1 MGSGSP
7 VESVR
12 RTFALLEEL
21 NRQRITSVQHLHA
34 TTGLPK
40 STIVRLLETLCILGY
55 VRNDPRQGG
64 YQVTSGVRSLSAGFH
79 GDPLVVEAARP
90 WAIEFTRRFKLP
102 VGIAVFDRSS
112 MVVRLSTTL
121 DSPMSPFH
129 ATINMRLPVLTRAM
143 GRAYLA
149 FCPADEREYILEVL
163 ASSDHPEDQVA
174 RCPEE
179 VHDILARVR
188 RNGFAER
195 SPAVEPRSSN
205 TLSVPIMLDGNV
217 LATIG
222 LSYFN
227 SSMPKAKAIAAY
239 VPPLMDLTKN
249 IESSVAALHAEFIH
263 EQPSVREKQADRKQR
278 VTAPL

>member
-1 MGSGSP
+1 MSSGSP

-21 NRQRITSVQHLHA
+21 NRQRITSVHHLHA

-40 STIVRLLETLCILGY
+40 STIVRLLDTLCILGY

-149 FCPADEREYILEVL
+149 FCPADERKYILEVL

-174 RCPEE
+174 CCPEE
-179 VHDILARVR
+179 VRDIIARVQ

-195 SPAVEPRSSN
+195 SPTVEPKSSN
-205 TLSVPIMLDGNV
+205 TFSVPIMLEGNV

-222 LSYFN
+222 LSYFS

-239 VPPLMDLTKN
+239 VPPLLDLAKN
-249 IESSVAALHAEFIH
+249 IESSVAALHAEFVH
-263 EQPSVREKQADRKQR
+263 EQPSVRDKQADGKQR
-278 VTAPL
+278 VAAPL

>member
-1 MGSGSP
+1 MSTGSP

-12 RTFALLEEL
+12 RAFALLEEL

-55 VRNDPRQGG
+55 VANDPRQGG
-64 YQVTSGVRSLSAGFH
+64 YQVTSGVRSLSSGFH

-90 WAIEFTRRFKLP
+90 WTIEFTRQFKLP
-102 VGIAVFDRSS
+102 VGIGVFDRSS
-112 MVVRLSTTL
+112 MIVRFSTIS

-129 ATINMRLPVLTRAM
+129 ATINLRLPMLTRAM

-149 FCPADEREYILEVL
+149 FCPAEERAYILDVL
-163 ASSDHPEDQVA
+163 TASDHPEDRAA
-174 RCPEE
+174 RCPED
-179 VHDILARVR
+179 VRDIIARVR

-205 TLSVPIMLDGNV
+205 TFSVPIQFEGNV

-222 LSYFN
+222 VTYFN
-227 SSMPKAKAIAAY
+227 SSMPKPKAISSY
-239 VPPLMDLTKN
+239 VPLLMDLARN
-249 IESSVAALHAEFIH
+249 IESSVQSLHAEFTAG
-263 EQPSVREKQADRKQR
+263 QPRAGDEGNEGKQR
-278 VTAPL
+278 FAAH

>member
-1 MGSGSP
+1 MSTGSP

-12 RTFALLEEL
+12 RAFALLEEL

-55 VRNDPRQGG
+55 VANDPRQGG
-64 YQVTSGVRSLSAGFH
+64 YQVTSGVRSLSSGFH

-90 WAIEFTRRFKLP
+90 WTIEFTRQYKLP
-102 VGIAVFDRSS
+102 VGIGVFDRNS
-112 MVVRLSTTL
+112 MVVRFSTIS

-129 ATINMRLPVLTRAM
+129 ATINLRLPMLTRAM

-149 FCPADEREYILEVL
+149 FCPMEERAYILDVL
-163 ASSDHPEDQVA
+163 AASDHPEDQAA
-174 RCPEE
+174 RDPED
-179 VHDILARVR
+179 VRDIIARVR

-205 TLSVPIMLDGNV
+205 TFSVPIQFEGNV

-222 LSYFN
+222 LTYFN
-227 SSMPKAKAIAAY
+227 SSMPRAKAVSSY
-239 VPPLMDLTKN
+239 VPLLMDLGKN
-249 IESSVAALHAEFIH
+249 IESSVQSLHAEFTAG
-263 EQPSVREKQADRKQR
+263 QPRASEDKDAGKQR
-278 VTAPL
+278 FAAH